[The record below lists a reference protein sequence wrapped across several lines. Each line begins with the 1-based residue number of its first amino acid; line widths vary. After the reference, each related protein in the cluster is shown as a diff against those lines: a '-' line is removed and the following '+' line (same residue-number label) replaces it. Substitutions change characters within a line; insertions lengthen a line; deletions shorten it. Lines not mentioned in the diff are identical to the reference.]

1 VGAGTIKRNGKKVE
15 QGRWSQAELDQAE
28 EIFLTNA
35 RIGIKPVRSW
45 RGRQMAG
52 SGVAGELA
60 EAFWK
65 DGDQGGD

>member
-1 VGAGTIKRNGKKVE
+1 MDR
-15 QGRWSQAELDQAE
+15 AE

-65 DGDQGGD
+65 DGYHGGD

>member
-1 VGAGTIKRNGKKVE
+1 MERSGKKVE
-15 QGRWSQAELDQAE
+15 EGGWGQKELDQAE

-45 RGRQMAG
+45 RGRQMGG
-52 SGVAGELA
+52 SEVAGELA

-65 DGDQGGD
+65 DGD